1 LIDIQH
7 EDGTFTEYKD
17 YLWQRL
23 IS

>member
-17 YLWQRL
+17 YIWQRL
-23 IS
+23 IN

>member
-23 IS
+23 IN